1 MKKTR
6 IIAILAVASMA
17 LTACGAGKDAIKI
30 ESTEK
35 SVDTITVSDADMLTC
50 ILSAAGETQFD
61 SGRDSIIDSISED
74 LEAMAV
80 AKAMGIELDE
90 EEKTQSK
97 GLRAQFASANG
108 GYAAYEKY
116 LKKNNSSIEFYN
128 MLGEASIYHTKLDEK
143 IAEEQGDVTVTDEE
157 ISKYYNDKYMR
168 AKHILIEKPAEG
180 EEPAEGE
187 KQGEELAKELLERA
201 KSGEDFDA
209 LIAEYS
215 TDPGAESN
223 PDGYVFTEGEMVKPF
238 EETVKG
244 LKENEFGICESDYG
258 YHVILR
264 LPLPEMDEERK
275 ATAESAAIDAKK
287 DKAFEDLKA
296 KYGISVTISDE
307 IKNVKYE
314 DLSDKMKAI
323 PKTEQQQYGM

>member
-6 IIAILAVASMA
+6 IIAVLAVASMA
-17 LTACGAGKDAIKI
+17 LTACGAGKTAIKV

-157 ISKYYNDKYMR
+157 ISKYYNEKYMR
-168 AKHILIEKPAEG
+168 AKHILIEKPAE
-180 EEPAEGE
+180 
-187 KQGEELAKELLERA
+187 GEELAKELLERA

-275 ATAESAAIDAKK
+275 ATAESAAIEAKK

>member
-17 LTACGAGKDAIKI
+17 LTACGAGKDAIKV

-50 ILSAAGETQFD
+50 IISAAGETQFD
-61 SGRDSIIDSISED
+61 TGRDSIIDSIAED

-168 AKHILIEKPAEG
+168 AKHILVEKPAE
-180 EEPAEGE
+180 
-187 KQGEELAKELLERA
+187 GEELAKELLERA

-215 TDPGAESN
+215 TDPGSESN

-275 ATAESAAIDAKK
+275 ATAESAAIEAKK
-287 DKAFEDLKA
+287 DKAYEDLKA